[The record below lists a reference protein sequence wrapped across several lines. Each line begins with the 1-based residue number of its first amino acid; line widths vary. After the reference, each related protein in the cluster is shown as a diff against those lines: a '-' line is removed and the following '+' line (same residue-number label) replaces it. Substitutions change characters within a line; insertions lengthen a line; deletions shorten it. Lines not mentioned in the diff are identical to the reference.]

1 MESMKTHKSF
11 VTVVSTLAV
20 LLIIV
25 GQGVVRSQG
34 SIVTSTPSS
43 PTASVPEIM
52 ITNTPRSST
61 SAPPLTTSFTQ
72 ADLKLLTGNVQRP
85 NALVWHDGKIFAA
98 CTGDWTI
105 YEIDANTGTTAQY
118 IYGPKNAH
126 AMVAKTGQSNTSLW
140 IPDFQSNTV
149 VEITQGVVK
158 NIADNL
164 EGPWGITAF
173 DDTQFLV
180 TNLRGN
186 NVVLVGAGEPK
197 QVITQLRSPTGI
209 ALDSSYIYVA
219 NTGSARRA
227 IEWFSAASIVEQAEP
242 INAEDETTPHTLVT
256 GLQNVTNITM
266 ATDGLL
272 YFSYSLG
279 TRGVVGRVNPATC
292 RENGGCSSD
301 QVEIVVYSE
310 LAAPLSGLTIS
321 PDMELFIHSIFSP
334 EIYWIDLTTKPMG
347 N

>member
-1 MESMKTHKSF
+1 MKTHTYIAT
-11 VTVVSTLAV
+11 TVSAIAILVV
-20 LLIIV
+20 VI
-25 GQGVVRSQG
+25 GQGIVSAQG
-34 SIVTSTPSS
+34 SSATSTPPAPP
-43 PTASVPEIM
+43 PTASAAPQVM
-52 ITNTPRSST
+52 VTNTPRSNAG
-61 SAPPLTTSFTQ
+61 APPLTTSFTQ

-85 NALVWHDGKIFAA
+85 NGLVWFDGKLFAA

-105 YEIDANTGTTAQY
+105 YEIDAETGVTAQY

-126 AMVAKTGQSNTSLW
+126 AMVAKAGQSNTSLW

-149 VEITQGVVK
+149 IEITQGVVK
-158 NIADNL
+158 TVASNM
-164 EGPWGITAF
+164 EGPWGIVAF

-186 NVVLVGAGEPK
+186 NVVLVGAAEPK
-197 QVITQLRSPTGI
+197 QVISQLRSPTGI
-209 ALDSSYIYVA
+209 ALDDGYIYVA

-227 IEWFSAASIVEQAEP
+227 IEWYSTDGLVEQTEP
-242 INAEDETTPHTLVT
+242 IDAEAQNESHALVS

-266 ATDGLL
+266 AADDLL

-279 TRGVVGRVNPATC
+279 TRGVVGRVNPETC
-292 RENGGCSSD
+292 RENGGCSSE

-321 PDMELFIHSIFSP
+321 SDMELFIHSIFSP
-334 EIYWIDLTTKPMG
+334 EIYWVDLTTTPTG